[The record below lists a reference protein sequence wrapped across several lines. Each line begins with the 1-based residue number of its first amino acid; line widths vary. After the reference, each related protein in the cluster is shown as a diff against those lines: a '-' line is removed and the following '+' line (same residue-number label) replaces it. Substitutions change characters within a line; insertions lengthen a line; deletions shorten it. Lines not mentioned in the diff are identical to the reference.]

1 MDLTDGVVKQNT
13 SYANITA
20 SGNYAGGIAGRNSGM
35 IQIPDDK
42 DDTTDRTIEAADGKA
57 IGGIVGINE
66 TQGKIE
72 VTAKGSA
79 TEVVAVGSGLT
90 VTGETKVAESPA

>member
-1 MDLTDGVVKQNT
+1 
-13 SYANITA
+13 
-20 SGNYAGGIAGRNSGM
+20 M

-57 IGGIVGINE
+57 ISGIVGINE

-72 VTAKGSA
+72 VTAK
-79 TEVVAVGSGLT
+79 EVRQKSLQSEADLRSP
-90 VTGETKVAESPA
+90 EKRKSAESPA